1 MSVCA
6 FIHKKLIS
14 MKFGVLME
22 VDESCMTVCSM
33 TRSKVKAR
41 GPLKLEIWPFC
52 WQLTTDS

>member
-52 WQLTTDS
+52 WQLTT